1 MSWIE
6 IRQCPTPSCRL
17 RFPATSDERRRD
29 RCPICGAAT
38 TLVLT
43 QSAEAENRQ
52 PATSYA
58 QSPLRTA
65 ILDNIRSTFN
75 VGSIFRCADGVGIEH
90 LYLCGITP
98 TPDHPKVAKTALGA
112 EQSVGWSQHN
122 NALDLA
128 AQLHKA
134 GHQLWA
140 LEENNRAEALW
151 NVSLPAT
158 PASITLIIG
167 NEVAGVDPELLLC
180 SDRVVAIPMRG
191 AKRSLNVAIAFGI
204 AAYWLCAS

>member
-1 MSWIE
+1 MTWIE
-6 IRQCPTPSCRL
+6 IRQCPTPNCRL
-17 RFPATSDERRRD
+17 RFPATSEERRRD
-29 RCPICGAAT
+29 RCPLCGAST

-43 QSAEAENRQ
+43 QSAQTENQQ
-52 PATSYA
+52 PATPYP
-58 QSPLRTA
+58 QSAIRTA

-75 VGSIFRCADGVGIEH
+75 VGSIFRCADGVGIAH

-98 TPDHPKVAKTALGA
+98 TPAHPKVAKTALGA

-128 AQLHKA
+128 TQLRKA

-151 NVSLPAT
+151 KVRLPAT
-158 PASITLIIG
+158 IAPITLIIG
-167 NEVAGVDPELLLC
+167 NEVAGVDPELLAC
-180 SDRVVAIPMRG
+180 CDRVVAIPMRG

-204 AAYWLCAS
+204 TAYWLSTQ